1 MKMKGIYLTGPNAFS
16 YQEVADPIPGKND
29 VLIGVGMAGICGS
42 DVHLLRGRNPFA
54 AYPLVPGH
62 EYMGEILQAPSKSG
76 LKKGDKV
83 TVFPEAACGK
93 CPACRQGRLVH
104 CPEFKFV
111 GVRLPGGCFG
121 DRVVAPYQRVIKL
134 PKAMTDEEGAM
145 VEPTAVAVHAVQ
157 RGGLKKGDKV
167 VVIGGG
173 TIGLLT
179 AQAARA
185 FGASKVVISEPIA
198 ERRKIASL
206 VNLKLI
212 CNPLEQDLLSF
223 VKEHLGLVDMVF
235 DVVGIKKTLDDSQA
249 MLRPDGTLVLV
260 ALPHVEGL
268 GVPYQPI
275 FAKELRVIGSRTY
288 FMKDF
293 STAIR
298 LLQSKKIR
306 VKPIISEVLPL
317 SRFEEGLEHLEKEP
331 EKYVKVLV
339 QPFSSAP

>member
-1 MKMKGIYLTGPNAFS
+1 MKGIYLTGPNNFS
-16 YQEVADPIPGKND
+16 LQDLSDPVPGKND
-29 VLIGVGMAGICGS
+29 VLIKVRMAGICGS

-62 EYMGEILQAPSKSG
+62 EYMGEVLQAPRGRG
-76 LKKGDKV
+76 LRKGDKV
-83 TVFPEAACGK
+83 TVFPEVGCGK
-93 CPACRQGRLVH
+93 CPACKEGRLVH

-111 GVRLPGGCFG
+111 GVRVPGGCFCEKL
-121 DRVVAPYQRVIKL
+121 VAPCERVIKL
-134 PKAMTDEEGAM
+134 PKTMRDEEGAM

-157 RGGLKKGDKV
+157 RGGVKRGDRV

-185 FGASKVVISEPIA
+185 FGASTVVVSEPIV
-198 ERRKIASL
+198 ERRKIAQAL
-206 VNLKLI
+206 GFKLI
-212 CNPLEQDLLSF
+212 CNPTEHDLLAY
-223 VKEHLGLVDMVF
+223 VKDELGLADVVF
-235 DVVGIKKTLDDSQA
+235 DVVGFKKTLEDSQA

-260 ALPHVEGL
+260 ALPHIEGL

-293 STAIR
+293 PLAIR
-298 LLQSKKIR
+298 LMQAKKIR
-306 VKPIISEVLPL
+306 VKPIISEVIPL
-317 SRFEEGLEHLEKEP
+317 ARFHAGVEHLEREP

-339 QPFSSAP
+339 RPTE

>member
-1 MKMKGIYLTGPNAFS
+1 MKGIYLTGPNRFS
-16 YQEVADPIPGKND
+16 LQELNDPVPGKND
-29 VLIGVGMAGICGS
+29 VLVKVLIAGICGS

-54 AYPLVPGH
+54 GYPLVPGH
-62 EYMGEILQAPSKSG
+62 EYMGEVLQAPKNSG
-76 LKKGDKV
+76 FRKGDRV
-83 TVFPEAACGK
+83 TVFPETACGK
-93 CPACRQGRLVH
+93 CPACKEGRLIH

-111 GVRLPGGCFG
+111 GVRLPGGCFCERLAVPSE
-121 DRVVAPYQRVIKL
+121 RVLKL
-134 PKAMTDEEGAM
+134 PMSMTNEEGAM

-157 RGGLKKGDKV
+157 RGGVKKGDKV

-185 FGASKVVISEPIA
+185 LGASKVVVSEPIA
-198 ERRKIASL
+198 ERRRIAQVL
-206 VNLKLI
+206 GFRLI
-212 CNPLEQDLLSF
+212 FNPMEHDLLAY
-223 VKEHLGLVDMVF
+223 VKDELGLADVVL
-235 DVVGIKKTLDDSQA
+235 DVVGFKKTLEDSEA

-260 ALPHVEGL
+260 ALPHIEGL

-293 STAIR
+293 PLAIK
-298 LLQSKKIR
+298 LLQSKKIK
-306 VKPIISEVLPL
+306 VKPMISEVIPL
-317 SRFEEGLEHLEKEP
+317 ARFPEAIEHLEREP

-339 QPFSSAP
+339 QPSV

>member
-1 MKMKGIYLTGPNAFS
+1 MKGIYLTGPNRFS
-16 YQEVADPIPGKND
+16 LQELNDPVPGKND
-29 VLIGVGMAGICGS
+29 VLVKVLIAGICGS

-54 AYPLVPGH
+54 GYPLVPGH
-62 EYMGEILQAPSKSG
+62 EYMGEVLQAPKNSG
-76 LKKGDKV
+76 FRKGDRV
-83 TVFPEAACGK
+83 TVFPETACGK
-93 CPACRQGRLVH
+93 CPACKEGRLIH

-111 GVRLPGGCFG
+111 GVRLPGGCFCERLAVPSE
-121 DRVVAPYQRVIKL
+121 RVLKL
-134 PKAMTDEEGAM
+134 PKTMTNEEGAM

-157 RGGLKKGDKV
+157 RGGVKKGDKV

-185 FGASKVVISEPIA
+185 LGASKVVVSEPIA
-198 ERRKIASL
+198 ERRRIAQVL
-206 VNLKLI
+206 GFRLI
-212 CNPLEQDLLSF
+212 FNPMEHDLLAY
-223 VKEHLGLVDMVF
+223 VKDELGLADVVL
-235 DVVGIKKTLDDSQA
+235 DVVGFKKTLEDSEA

-260 ALPHVEGL
+260 ALPHIEGL

-293 STAIR
+293 PLAIK
-298 LLQSKKIR
+298 LLQSKKIK
-306 VKPIISEVLPL
+306 VKPMISEVIPL
-317 SRFEEGLEHLEKEP
+317 ARFPEAIEHLEREP

-339 QPFSSAP
+339 QPSV

>member
-1 MKMKGIYLTGPNAFS
+1 MKGIYLTGPNNFS
-16 YQEVADPIPGKND
+16 LQDLNDPVPGKND
-29 VLIGVGMAGICGS
+29 VLIKVRMAGICGS

-62 EYMGEILQAPSKSG
+62 EYMGEVLQAPKGRG
-76 LKKGDKV
+76 LRKGERV
-83 TVFPEAACGK
+83 TVFPEVGCGK
-93 CPACRQGRLVH
+93 CPACKEGRLIH

-111 GVRLPGGCFG
+111 GVRVPGGCFCEK
-121 DRVVAPYQRVIKL
+121 VAVPFERVIKL
-134 PKAMTDEEGAM
+134 PKTMKDEEGAM
-145 VEPTAVAVHAVQ
+145 VEPTAVGVHAVQ
-157 RGGLKKGDKV
+157 RGGVKRGDRV

-185 FGASKVVISEPIA
+185 FGASKVVVSEPIA
-198 ERRKIASL
+198 ERRKIAQTL
-206 VNLKLI
+206 GFKLI
-212 CNPLEQDLLSF
+212 CNPIEHDLLAYI
-223 VKEHLGLVDMVF
+223 KDEIGLVDVVF
-235 DVVGIKKTLDDSQA
+235 DVVGFKKTLEDSQA

-260 ALPHVEGL
+260 ALPHIEGL

-293 STAIR
+293 PLAIR
-298 LLQSKKIR
+298 LMQAKKIR
-306 VKPIISEVLPL
+306 VKPIVSEIIPL
-317 SRFEEGLEHLEKEP
+317 ARFNEGLDHLEREP

-339 QPFSSAP
+339 RPTE

>member
-1 MKMKGIYLTGPNAFS
+1 MKGIYLTGPNRFS
-16 YQEVADPIPGKND
+16 LQELEEPVPGKND
-29 VLIGVGMAGICGS
+29 VLIRVRMAGICGS

-54 AYPLVPGH
+54 GYPLIPGH
-62 EYMGEILQAPSKSG
+62 EYMGEVLQAPKNSRVR
-76 LKKGDKV
+76 KGEKV

-93 CPACRQGRLVH
+93 CPACKEGRLIH

-111 GVRLPGGCFG
+111 GVRLPGGCFCERVAVPLE
-121 DRVVAPYQRVIKL
+121 RVVKL
-134 PKAMTDEEGAM
+134 PKGMKDEEGAM

-157 RGGLKKGDKV
+157 RGGVKKGDRV

-185 FGASKVVISEPIA
+185 FGAARVVVSEPLA
-198 ERRKIASL
+198 ERRKIAQAL
-206 VNLKLI
+206 GFRFI
-212 CNPLEQDLLSF
+212 CNPMEHDLLAY
-223 VKEHLGLVDMVF
+223 VKDELGLADVVL
-235 DVVGIKKTLDDSQA
+235 DVVGFKKTLEDGEA

-260 ALPHVEGL
+260 ALPHIEGL

-293 STAIR
+293 PLAIQF
-298 LLQSKKIR
+298 LQSKKIR
-306 VKPIISEVLPL
+306 VKPLISEILPL
-317 SRFEEGLEHLEKEP
+317 SRFQEGIGHLEREP

-339 QPFSSAP
+339 QPDR